1 MRPTRIKL
9 CKIPKIL
16 IVEDDSSQMQL
27 MVKLIREALDCE
39 ILEASDGLE
48 ALKIMLQDKQV
59 PNLVLLDLILPF
71 LSGIEFLK
79 IIRGRPEFDHIPVVV
94 CTSVAETNEI
104 REIMGAGIQGY
115 LAKPINRV
123 TLLDKLLAA
132 FHDIRFRVD
141 YQH

>member
-1 MRPTRIKL
+1 
-9 CKIPKIL
+9 
-16 IVEDDSSQMQL
+16 
-27 MVKLIREALDCE
+27 
-39 ILEASDGLE
+39 
-48 ALKIMLQDKQV
+48 ML

-104 REIMGAGIQGY
+104 REIMGDGIQGY

-123 TLLDKLLAA
+123 KLLDKLLAA